1 MTAEE
6 VEADVRAFIAAAG
19 AEDPRLDA
27 EFELL
32 SWTPPSEIA
41 PAHAVVAALQDA
53 AAAVLGSAPPLGVF
67 PGGTDAPF
75 FSEAAGI
82 PTVPAF
88 GPGRLPRAHTPNEC
102 VSTASIVEAARIYA
116 LAATRFLGA

>member
-6 VEADVRAFIAAAG
+6 IEANVRAFIAAAR
-19 AEDPRLDA
+19 AEEPRLDA
-27 EFELL
+27 ELELL

-41 PAHAVVAALQDA
+41 PAHPLVAALQDA
-53 AAAVLGSAPPLGVF
+53 AASVLGSAPPLGIF

-75 FSEAAGI
+75 FSEVAGI

-88 GPGRLPRAHTPNEC
+88 GPGLLPRAHAPNEC
-102 VSTASIVEAARIYA
+102 VATASIVDAARMYA
-116 LAATRFLGA
+116 LAATRFLDV